1 MSAVTVEVG
10 DLVDAATEVV
20 ARPVR
25 ADGAAVTSAGRRLE
39 LAAGPAV
46 TRHLAGLGDLP
57 PGSAVLTPGGDLAA
71 AYVLHLVV
79 RSAEEPLTVATVRRA
94 LEQGL
99 ARVADWGLGS
109 LTLPALGTGVGG
121 LEIETAAALVADVIA
136 GADAFRASGGRV
148 VILVDSDY
156 EREVFTRALT

>member
-1 MSAVTVEVG
+1 
-10 DLVDAATEVV
+10 
-20 ARPVR
+20 
-25 ADGAAVTSAGRRLE
+25 
-39 LAAGPAV
+39 V